1 MLLLLSMVAV
11 CLVPLVVVGTN
22 AGAVHY
28 GVASENEGLMQ
39 SLILPA
45 VVVGLLV

>member
-1 MLLLLSMVAV
+1 MLVLLSMLAV
-11 CLVPLVVVGTN
+11 FLVPLVVVGRV

-28 GVASENEGLMQ
+28 GVASENEGPMQ

-45 VVVGLLV
+45 VVVGLLL

>member
-1 MLLLLSMVAV
+1 MLVLSSMAAV
-11 CLVPLVVVGTN
+11 CLVPLVVVGRV
-22 AGAVHY
+22 AGAVRY

-45 VVVGLLV
+45 VFVGLLL